1 MKSYDKSSQ
10 VTIIGGGVSG
20 LYSAWRLLKS
30 GHENVKV
37 FEATAHLGGRL
48 MTVDPKNLLRGE
60 YDGQLNVGT
69 HCELGGM
76 RLPSKESYDTYALSL
91 VDELKQSLIDTLSQ
105 YNVDDKKEAEALIL
119 ALEAEDFP
127 TDEPK
132 NWHYLRG
139 FVQQTADLNNHEKY
153 GQYQNGGVPYAL
165 SYDEKKLIT
174 QDLGMSGPMGY
185 AIEGA
190 EDLSILS
197 RPLIDKDKLPNST
210 DRKNKLFEFV
220 KETLTNTVEIN
231 GEREALYQYGFSDV
245 VNVSGQ
251 FDIPQKGT
259 LSNQYWQ
266 LFSEAGGYDT
276 VPASWNAATAASIIG
291 LDFAGSPKYKTL
303 VGGLRSIP
311 ASLAFLISQLDPYC
325 VEMNMVANRV
335 IYDETNKEFELTLTQ
350 QGKPMKVITDSVV
363 LAMPPAAIEKLI
375 GGQEGIYKAERLNDS
390 NVIESQR
397 LIRQKLSQVTPIPL
411 LKIYLMYDI
420 TRKEA
425 WWEKYLGQIK
435 QYSRMTTDLPLRQIY
450 NFGVYHDHF
459 WQEGPQTRKYAVLQ
473 ISYDDDL
480 NPGYWAGL
488 LSKESG
494 GVIDSGIFGD
504 AFTQIGQKSYASVM
518 PLVKRFNSQ
527 YPSRFTQD
535 NPLFS
540 TAHEQF
546 VNIVK
551 QVANKDN
558 HGETVPLEG
567 VTLPTAGACMDWGVA
582 PYGGGVNFW
591 NVGVDVAKEYWA
603 MMRPYQMEGSA
614 NDDKQLYI
622 VGEGYSIFQGWIEG
636 ALWTAEAVLEDYFGL
651 GKEKWMPFNVSEH
664 LSQSRHA
671 HPLTASKGTEKSIQD
686 PKAH

>member
-10 VTIIGGGVSG
+10 VSIIGGGVSG

-30 GHENVKV
+30 GHENVKL

-60 YDGQLNVGT
+60 YDGQLNVGA

-91 VDELKQSLIDTLSQ
+91 VDELKRSLIDGLEQ
-105 YNVDDKKEAEALIL
+105 YNAEDKREAETLIL
-119 ALEAEDFP
+119 GLTTVDFP
-127 TDEPK
+127 TDEPQ

-153 GQYQNGGVPYAL
+153 GQYKNGGVPYTL
-165 SYDEKKLIT
+165 SINEKKLIT
-174 QDLGMSGPMGY
+174 QNLGMSGPMGY

-231 GEREALYQYGFSDV
+231 GAREELYQYGFSDI

-251 FDIPQKGT
+251 FDTPQKGS

-303 VGGLRSIP
+303 AGGLRTIP
-311 ASLAFLISQLDPYC
+311 ASLAFLINQFDPDC
-325 VEMNMVANRV
+325 VEKEAVANRIV
-335 IYDETNKEFELTLTQ
+335 YDEMNEEFDLTFTQ
-350 QGKPMKVITDSVV
+350 HDKLINVITDSVV

-375 GGQEGIYKAERLNDS
+375 GGQEGIYSTERLNDDS
-390 NVIESQR
+390 VIESQR
-397 LIRQKLSQVTPIPL
+397 LIRQKLTQVTPIPL

-420 TRKEA
+420 TGRDA
-425 WWEKYLGQIK
+425 WWEKYVGKIE

-450 NFGVYHDHF
+450 NFGVYDDHF
-459 WQEGPQTRKYAVLQ
+459 WMEGQQTRKYAVLQ

-494 GVIDSGIFGD
+494 GVVDTGIFGD
-504 AFTQIGQKSYASVM
+504 AFTQIGQKSYSSVM

-527 YPSRFTQD
+527 HLLAFKQD
-535 NPLFS
+535 HPLFS

-551 QVANKDN
+551 QVANRDDN
-558 HGETVPLEG
+558 GEPVSVKG

-591 NVGVDVAKEYWA
+591 NVGVDVAKEYWT
-603 MMRPYQMEGSA
+603 MMRPYQAETNSK
-614 NDDKQLYI
+614 DDKQLYI

-636 ALWTAEAVLEDYFGL
+636 ALWTAEAVLEDYFDL
-651 GKEKWMPFNVSEH
+651 NEEPWMPFNVSENLFQESH
-664 LSQSRHA
+664 S
-671 HPLTASKGTEKSIQD
+671 HPLVASSGKENTIED